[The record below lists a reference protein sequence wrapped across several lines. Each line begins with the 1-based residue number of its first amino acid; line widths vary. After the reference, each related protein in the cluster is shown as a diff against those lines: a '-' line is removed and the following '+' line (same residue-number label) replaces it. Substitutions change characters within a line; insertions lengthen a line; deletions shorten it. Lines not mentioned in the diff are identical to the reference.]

1 MVLFL
6 PGQYCERGFL
16 LTRIMFDRSVDRADM
31 SDNAWRR
38 PIRAPSPDFLKRT
51 QVIIGNQKP
60 QHPAPAFLR
69 FPQRVFWPEEIA
81 NKPFQADRPRKGGAF
96 RFLVAW
102 TTTGNMLG
110 STAISTGSLTHKL
123 GSPPC
128 WGTHGWPAF
137 VMLRP
142 KAAGRRVPWVKIART
157 PIIPAT

>member
-6 PGQYCERGFL
+6 PGQYYERGFL
-16 LTRIMFDRSVDRADM
+16 LSRSMFDRSVDRADM
-31 SDNAWRR
+31 SDGSGQSVRR
-38 PIRAPSPDFLKRT
+38 LPIFKKRT

-69 FPQRVFWPEEIA
+69 FPQRVLWPEEIA

-110 STAISTGSLTHKL
+110 STAISTGSLAHKL
-123 GSPPC
+123 ARRHAGALMA
-128 WGTHGWPAF
+128 G
-137 VMLRP
+137 LRSLCYGQKLP
-142 KAAGRRVPWVKIART
+142 EVACPE
-157 PIIPAT
+157 

>member
-1 MVLFL
+1 
-6 PGQYCERGFL
+6 
-16 LTRIMFDRSVDRADM
+16 MFDRSVDRADM

-69 FPQRVFWPEEIA
+69 FPQRVFWPLEIA

-102 TTTGNMLG
+102 TTTGNTLG

-123 GSPPC
+123 ARRHVG
-128 WGTHGWPAF
+128 AL
-137 VMLRP
+137 M
-142 KAAGRRVPWVKIART
+142 AGQRSLSYGQKLPEEGFLG
-157 PIIPAT
+157 